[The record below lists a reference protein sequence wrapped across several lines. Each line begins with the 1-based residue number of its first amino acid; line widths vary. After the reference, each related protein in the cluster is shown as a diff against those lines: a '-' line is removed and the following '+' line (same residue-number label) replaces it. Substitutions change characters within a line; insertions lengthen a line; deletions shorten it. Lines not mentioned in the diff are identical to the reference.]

1 MVSAIVLSLT
11 SVSAFGQGM
20 PNIPQMEEISGKYSN
35 DDVGVKIEFPFG
47 WSGIAMQIPAGTIAT
62 VAPGGMESGEPSQIM
77 TLAMIERT
85 NAQPKDPSEFTQQD
99 SECDSPTVRQT
110 TVSGAAATESTM
122 TCTGA
127 DGKVFKVKMVA
138 AQTETH
144 WISAMFM
151 APALE
156 FDSSVSKFDSSVS
169 TLNILNV
176 MDVEGETETTD
187 DTTPD
192 PTLDTSEQQNKLES
206 RNIPVSVE
214 GKNVDVLVESSSSIT
229 KFGLD
234 EENKKISFT
243 ADGDKEGT
251 TNLSLGS
258 VLKGPFVVMM
268 DGEVTQDFTTDE
280 QGQTLEMTYSSGNHE
295 ISISG
300 TQVVP
305 EFPVVV
311 VGLIAAVVGM
321 VAIIGRTKIFGNLKY

>member
-1 MVSAIVLSLT
+1 
-11 SVSAFGQGM
+11 
-20 PNIPQMEEISGKYSN
+20 MEEVSGKYSN

-99 SECDSPTVRQT
+99 STCDAPTVRQT

-122 TCTGA
+122 TCTGE

-156 FDSSVSKFDSSVS
+156 YDSSVSKFDSSVS

-176 MDVEGETETTD
+176 MDVESQPETTPEKAP
-187 DTTPD
+187 DTPEE
-192 PTLDTSEQQNKLES
+192 PAKLES
-206 RNIPVSVE
+206 RSVPVSVG
-214 GKNVDVLVESSSSIT
+214 GKNVDVLLESSSSIT

-251 TNLSLGS
+251 TNLSLGN

-295 ISISG
+295 ISIIG

-311 VGLIAAVVGM
+311 VGLIAMVIGM
-321 VAIIGRTKIFGNLKY
+321 VAILGRTKILGNLKY

>member
-1 MVSAIVLSLT
+1 MVSVLSLT
-11 SVSAFGQGM
+11 SASAFGQGM
-20 PNIPQMEEISGKYSN
+20 PNIPQMEEVSGKYSN

-77 TLAMIERT
+77 TLAMVERT

-99 SECDSPTVRQT
+99 SECDSPTVRQI
-110 TVSGAAATESTM
+110 TVSGAAASESTM

-127 DGKVFKVKMVA
+127 DGKVLKVKIVA

-176 MDVEGETETTD
+176 EDVEVQPEVTPEKAP
-187 DTTPD
+187 DTPEE
-192 PTLDTSEQQNKLES
+192 PAKLES
-206 RNIPVSVE
+206 RSVPVSVE

-234 EENKKISFT
+234 EESKKISFT

-251 TNLSLGS
+251 THLFLGN

-280 QGQTLEMTYSSGNHE
+280 QGNILEMTYSSGNHE
-295 ISISG
+295 FSISG

-305 EFPVVV
+305 EFPVGVILV
-311 VGLIAAVVGM
+311 IAVMVGM
-321 VAIIGRTKIFGNLKY
+321 VTILGRTKIFATLKR

>member
-1 MVSAIVLSLT
+1 MVSAIVISLT

-62 VAPGGMESGEPSQIM
+62 VAPGGMESGEPTQIM

-99 SECDSPTVRQT
+99 SECDSPTTKQI
-110 TVSGAAATESTM
+110 TVSGAAASESTM

-127 DGKVFKVKMVA
+127 DGKVFKVKIVA

-151 APALE
+151 APELE

-176 MDVEGETETTD
+176 EDVEVQPEVTPEKAP
-187 DTTPD
+187 DTPEE
-192 PTLDTSEQQNKLES
+192 PAKLES

-234 EENKKISFT
+234 EESKKISFT
-243 ADGDKEGT
+243 AEGDKEGT
-251 TNLSLGS
+251 THLFLGN

-268 DGEVTQDFTTDE
+268 DGEETQDFTTDE
-280 QGQTLEMTYSSGNHE
+280 QGNILEITYSSGNHE
-295 ISISG
+295 FSISG

-311 VGLIAAVVGM
+311 VGLITAVVGM
-321 VAIIGRTKIFGNLKY
+321 VAIIGRTKIFRNLKY

>member
-1 MVSAIVLSLT
+1 MLLVSLT
-11 SVSAFGQGM
+11 STAAFGQGM
-20 PNIPQMEEISGKYSN
+20 PNIPQMDEVSGKYSN
-35 DDVGVKIEFPFG
+35 DDVGVRIEFPFG

-99 SECDSPTVRQT
+99 SECDAPTVKQI
-110 TVSGAAATESTM
+110 TVSGAAASESTM

-127 DGKVFKVKMVA
+127 DGKEFKVKIVA

-176 MDVEGETETTD
+176 ENMEGETETTD
-187 DTTPD
+187 DTTPE
-192 PTLDTSEQQNKLES
+192 TTEQPAKLES
-206 RNIPVSVE
+206 RNVPVSVG
-214 GKNVDVLVESSSSIT
+214 GKNVDVLLESSSSIT

-234 EENKKISFT
+234 EETKKISFT
-243 ADGDKEGT
+243 ADGDNAGT
-251 TNLSLGS
+251 TNLSLGN
-258 VLKGPFVVMM
+258 VLKGPFVVMV

-305 EFPVVV
+305 EFPLGVVAV
-311 VGLIAAVVGM
+311 IATLIGI
-321 VAIIGRTKIFGNLKY
+321 VAILGRTKLFSNYIKY

>member
-1 MVSAIVLSLT
+1 MVSVLSLT

-20 PNIPQMEEISGKYSN
+20 PSIPQMEEISGKYSN

-62 VAPGGMESGEPSQIM
+62 VAPGGMESGEPTQIM

-85 NAQPKDPSEFTQQD
+85 NEQPKDPSEFTQQD
-99 SECDSPTVRQT
+99 SECDSPTTKQI
-110 TVSGAAATESTM
+110 TVSGAAASESTM

-127 DGKVFKVKMVA
+127 DGKVFKVKIVA

-151 APALE
+151 APELE

-169 TLNILNV
+169 TLNILDV
-176 MDVEGETETTD
+176 MDMEGETETTPEKAP
-187 DTTPD
+187 DTPEE
-192 PTLDTSEQQNKLES
+192 PAKLES

-234 EENKKISFT
+234 EESKKISFT

-251 TNLSLGS
+251 TNLALGS
-258 VLKGPFVVMM
+258 VLKGPFVVMI
-268 DGEVTQDFTTDE
+268 DGEVTEDFTTDE
-280 QGQTLEMTYSSGNHE
+280 QGETLEMTYSSGNHE

-321 VAIIGRTKIFGNLKY
+321 VAILGRTKIFATIKY

>member
-20 PNIPQMEEISGKYSN
+20 PNIPQMEEVSGKYSN
-35 DDVGVKIEFPFG
+35 DDIGVKIEFPFG
-47 WSGIAMQIPAGTIAT
+47 WSGIAMEIPEGTIAT
-62 VAPGGMESGEPSQIM
+62 VSPGGMESEPTQMM

-99 SECDSPTVRQT
+99 SECDAPTVKQT
-110 TVSGAAATESTM
+110 TVSGADATESTM
-122 TCTGA
+122 TCTDA
-127 DGKVFKVKMVA
+127 DGKVVKVKIVA

-151 APALE
+151 APELE

-176 MDVEGETETTD
+176 EDAEVQPEV
-187 DTTPD
+187 TPD
-192 PTLDTSEQQNKLES
+192 PTPETTEQPAKLES
-206 RNIPVSVE
+206 RSVPVSVGGE
-214 GKNVDVLVESSSSIT
+214 NVDVLVESSSSIT

-251 TNLSLGS
+251 THLFLGN

-268 DGEVTQDFTTDE
+268 DDKETQDFTTDE
-280 QGQTLEMTYSSGNHE
+280 QGNILEMTYSSGNHE
-295 ISISG
+295 FSISG

-321 VAIIGRTKIFGNLKY
+321 VAIIGRTKLFGNLKY